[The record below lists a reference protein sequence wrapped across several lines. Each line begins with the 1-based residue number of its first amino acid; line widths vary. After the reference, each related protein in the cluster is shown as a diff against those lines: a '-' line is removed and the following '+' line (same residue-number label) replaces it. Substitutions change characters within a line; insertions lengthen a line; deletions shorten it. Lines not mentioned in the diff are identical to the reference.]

1 MIAHSSTFG
10 KSNVQNILSR
20 LKNVRTI
27 HNGWKASCPAHHD
40 RQPSLSVS
48 IGDNGRVL
56 LYCHAGCKVEDVVSA
71 LGLGMRDLF
80 LGNQFEQQG
89 GTHMN
94 QHEELFNTLEA
105 ALDTLNRRYGPHS
118 MIWYYHD
125 AYERVVGA
133 VVRWDNKQLGK
144 IIRPISRVMDGRWAI
159 CAMPHPRPLY
169 RLPEI
174 NKMQEGSTIFVV
186 EGEKCAEI
194 MKWLSLPVTTSSGGA
209 NAADKTDWSP
219 LRGHHVVILP
229 DNDQPGEH
237 YANEVVRLCRE
248 VGAASVRIL
257 RLADYATELPEG
269 GDIADIY
276 ASDNWCGLPLGNATE
291 PDDFTKWLIE
301 TAKNVPEANV
311 ANDVNTDASAATN
324 DPLEFQPFPIDA
336 LPEPIQSFV
345 VKGAQAIGCDT
356 SYLALPLLTAI
367 AAAIGNTRRL
377 ELKRGWLVPPILW
390 SVIVGESGT
399 AKTPAFQLV
408 LRIIHERQRKYLEQ
422 YADEVKQYEAD
433 LAIWEKTV
441 TIWKRDK
448 GTLGAPPPKPKLPQV
463 KRIVVSDTTVEALAP
478 ILLANP
484 RGVLLARDELAGWFG
499 SFDRYA
505 NKGKPGT
512 DLANWLEMFN
522 GRSIIVDRKTGE
534 PRTIYVPH
542 AAVCVTGG
550 IQPTILQRALSVEN
564 RESGL
569 AARLLLSYPPRKP
582 KRWTET
588 DIDPN
593 TEEDISRLFEFL
605 YKLLPVVTED
615 GEIRPLVVRLNEEA
629 KAAWTAYYDDHATE
643 QSEMVGDMA
652 SAWSKLEEYA
662 ARLALVIHYAR
673 WAAGENV
680 EEFVLDV
687 HSMKA
692 GIALAKW
699 FKHEAKRVYVVLDET
714 DTDRDQR
721 RLIEWIGRRGGKVT
735 ARDVLTGCRWLRKSS
750 LAESALDELVKAG
763 YGVWVDV
770 PAGPKGGRPTRI
782 FVLRT
787 HVNETPNT

>member
-1 MIAHSSTFG
+1 MIAHSSNFG
-10 KSNVQNILSR
+10 KSNVQKILSR
-20 LKNVRTI
+20 LKNVRAI
-27 HNGWKASCPAHHD
+27 HNGWKACCPAHHD

-48 IGDNGRVL
+48 VGDDGRIL

-71 LGLGMRDLF
+71 LGLEIRDLF
-80 LGNQFEQQG
+80 PESPFDQQQRV
-89 GTHMN
+89 THMN
-94 QHEELFNTLEA
+94 QHEELFNTLEG
-105 ALDTLNRRYGPHS
+105 ALEALHRRHGPHS

-125 AYERVVGA
+125 AYDRVVGA
-133 VVRWDNKQLGK
+133 VVRWDNEQLGK

-159 CAMPHPRPLY
+159 RAMPHPRPLY
-169 RLPEI
+169 RLPHI
-174 NKMQEGSTIFVV
+174 NKTQEGDIIFVV
-186 EGEKCAEI
+186 EGEKCAEV
-194 MKWLSLPVTTSSGGA
+194 LRLLNLHVTTSSGGA

-229 DNDQPGEH
+229 DNDSAGEQ
-237 YANEVVRLCRE
+237 YANEVARLCRE

-257 RLADYATELPEG
+257 RLADYASELPEG
-269 GDIADIY
+269 GDIVDVY
-276 ASDNWCGLPLGNATE
+276 ASDNWCGLPLGDAAG
-291 PDDFTKWLIE
+291 PDDFAKWLLE
-301 TAKNVPEANV
+301 TAKSAPEANV
-311 ANDVNTDASAATN
+311 VNDGDTSDD
-324 DPLEFQPFPIDA
+324 DPLEFQPFPVDA

-377 ELKRGWLVPPILW
+377 ELKRGWLAPPILW

-422 YADEVKQYEAD
+422 YADEFQQYEAD
-433 LAIWEKTV
+433 LAVWEKSAAL
-441 TIWKRDK
+441 WKRNK
-448 GTLGAPPPKPKLPQV
+448 SALGAPPPKPKSPQV

-499 SFDRYA
+499 SFDRYVG
-505 NKGKPGT
+505 KGKPGT

-522 GRSIIVDRKTGE
+522 GRSIIVDRKTGD

-582 KRWTET
+582 KRWTEA

-593 TEEDISRLFEFL
+593 IEEDISRLFEFL
-605 YKLLPVVTED
+605 YKLLPIVTEN
-615 GEIRPLVVRLNEEA
+615 GEIRPLVVRMNEEA
-629 KAAWTAYYDDHATE
+629 KRAWIAYYDDHANE
-643 QSEMVGDMA
+643 QSEMVGDIA

-673 WAAGENV
+673 WASGENV
-680 EEFVLDV
+680 EEFVLDA

-692 GIALAKW
+692 GITLAKW
-699 FKHEAKRVYVVLDET
+699 FKHEAKRVYAMLDET
-714 DTDRDQR
+714 DADRDQR
-721 RLIEWIGRRGGKVT
+721 RLLEWIESKGGKVT
-735 ARDVLTGCRWLRKSS
+735 VREVQMGYWRLRKSGA
-750 LAESALDELVKAG
+750 AEAALDELVKAG
-763 YGVWVDV
+763 YGTWTY
-770 PAGPKGGRPTRI
+770 AKTSPKGGRPSRI
-782 FVLRT
+782 FVLRSCT
-787 HVNETPNT
+787 SETE

>member
-1 MIAHSSTFG
+1 MIARSTTFG

-27 HNGWKASCPAHHD
+27 HNGWKACCPAHHD

-48 IGDNGRVL
+48 VGDNGRIL

-71 LGLGMRDLF
+71 LGIEMRDLF
-80 LGNQFEQQG
+80 PEVQFEKQRV
-89 GTHMN
+89 THMD

-105 ALDTLNRRYGPHS
+105 ALDALNRRHGPHS

-133 VVRWDNKQLGK
+133 VVRWDNEQLGK

-159 CAMPHPRPLY
+159 RAMPHPRPLY
-169 RLPEI
+169 RLPHI
-174 NKMQEGSTIFVV
+174 NKTREGETIFVV
-186 EGEKCAEI
+186 EGEKCAETL
-194 MKWLSLPVTTSSGGA
+194 KWLSLHVTTSSGGA

-219 LRGHHVVILP
+219 LRGRHVVILP
-229 DNDQPGEH
+229 DNDPPGEH
-237 YANEVVRLCRE
+237 YANEVARLCRE
-248 VGAASVRIL
+248 VGAASIRIL
-257 RLADYATELPEG
+257 RLVDYATELPEG
-269 GDIADIY
+269 GDIADVY
-276 ASDNWCGLPLGNATE
+276 TSDNWCGLPLGDE
-291 PDDFTKWLIE
+291 GDFVEWLLRVVEE
-301 TAKNVPEANV
+301 TPEAGI
-311 ANDVNTDASAATN
+311 ASDNKIDSSA
-324 DPLEFQPFPIDA
+324 DDSDRLEFQPFPVDV
-336 LPEPIQSFV
+336 LPEPVRSFV
-345 VKGAQAIGCDT
+345 INGAQAIGCDT

-367 AAAIGNTRRL
+367 ASAIGNTRRL
-377 ELKRGWLVPPILW
+377 ELKRGWLAPPILW

-408 LRIIHERQRKYLEQ
+408 LRIIYERQRKYLEQ
-422 YADEVKQYEAD
+422 YADEVRQYEAD
-433 LAIWEKTV
+433 LAIWEKTA
-441 TIWKRDK
+441 TLWKRDK
-448 GTLGAPPPKPKLPQV
+448 STLGPPPLKPKLPQV

-505 NKGKPGT
+505 SKGKPGT

-550 IQPTILQRALSVEN
+550 IQPTILQRALSAEN

-582 KRWTET
+582 KRWTEA

-593 TEEDISRLFEFL
+593 AEEDISRLFEFL

-629 KAAWTAYYDDHATE
+629 KSAWIAYYDNHATE
-643 QSEMVGDMA
+643 QAEMVGDMA

-680 EEFVLDV
+680 EEFVLDA
-687 HSMKA
+687 HSMTA
-692 GIALAKW
+692 GITLAKW
-699 FKHEAKRVYVVLDET
+699 FKHEAKRVYAMLDET

-721 RLIEWIGRRGGKVT
+721 RLIEWIERRGGKVT
-735 ARDVLTGCRWLRKSS
+735 LRDVQRGYWRLRKSDA
-750 LAESALDELVKAG
+750 AEAALDELVKAG
-763 YGVWVDV
+763 YGTWTHAKV
-770 PAGPKGGRPTRI
+770 GPKGGRPSQV
-782 FVLRT
+782 FVLRSCAS
-787 HVNETPNT
+787 EDR

>member
-1 MIAHSSTFG
+1 
-10 KSNVQNILSR
+10 
-20 LKNVRTI
+20 
-27 HNGWKASCPAHHD
+27 
-40 RQPSLSVS
+40 
-48 IGDNGRVL
+48 
-56 LYCHAGCKVEDVVSA
+56 
-71 LGLGMRDLF
+71 
-80 LGNQFEQQG
+80 
-89 GTHMN
+89 MN

-105 ALDTLNRRYGPHS
+105 ALETLHRRHGPHS

-125 AYERVVGA
+125 AYDRVVGA
-133 VVRWDNKQLGK
+133 VVRWDHEQLGK
-144 IIRPISRVMDGRWAI
+144 TIRPISRVMDGRWAI
-159 CAMPHPRPLY
+159 RAIPHPRPLY
-169 RLPEI
+169 RLPHI
-174 NKMQEGSTIFVV
+174 NKTQEGDIVFVV
-186 EGEKCAEI
+186 EGEKCAETL
-194 MKWLSLPVTTSSGGA
+194 KWLNLNVTTSSGGA

-219 LRGHHVVILP
+219 LRGRHVVILP
-229 DNDQPGEH
+229 DNDSAGEQ
-237 YANEVVRLCRE
+237 YANEVARLCRE

-257 RLADYATELPEG
+257 RLADYASELPEG

-276 ASDNWCGLPLGNATE
+276 ASDNWCGLPLGDATE
-291 PDDFTKWLIE
+291 PDDFAQWLIE
-301 TAKNVPEANV
+301 TAKSAPEAN
-311 ANDVNTDASAATN
+311 ATN
-324 DPLEFQPFPIDA
+324 DVDTNADDLLEFQPFPVDV
-336 LPEPIQSFV
+336 LPEPVRSFV

-377 ELKRGWLVPPILW
+377 ELKRGWLAPPILW

-422 YADEVKQYEAD
+422 YADEFQQYEAD
-433 LAIWEKTV
+433 LAVWEKSA

-448 GTLGAPPPKPKLPQV
+448 NALGAPPPKPKPPQV

-505 NKGKPGT
+505 GKGKPGT

-522 GRSIIVDRKTGE
+522 GRSIIVDRKTGD

-542 AAVCVTGG
+542 ASVCVIGG

-582 KRWTET
+582 KRWTEA

-593 TEEDISRLFEFL
+593 VEEDVSRLFEFL
-605 YKLLPVVTED
+605 YKLLPVVTEN

-629 KAAWTAYYDDHATE
+629 KAVWIAYYDDHASE

-662 ARLALVIHYAR
+662 ARLALVIHYIR

-680 EEFVLDV
+680 EEFVLDA

-692 GIALAKW
+692 GITLAKW
-699 FKHEAKRVYVVLDET
+699 FKHEAKRVYAMLDET
-714 DTDRDQR
+714 DTGRDQR
-721 RLIEWIGRRGGKVT
+721 RLIEWIERKGGKVT
-735 ARDVLTGCRWLRKSS
+735 VREVQRGYWRLRNSGA
-750 LAESALDELVKAG
+750 AEAALDELVKAG
-763 YGVWVDV
+763 YGTWTYA
-770 PAGPKGGRPTRI
+770 PAGSKGGRPSRI
-782 FVLRT
+782 FVMRPHIDETT
-787 HVNETPNT
+787 H

>member
-1 MIAHSSTFG
+1 MIAYSSTFG

-27 HNGWKASCPAHHD
+27 LNGWKASCPAHDD

-48 IGDNGRVL
+48 VGDDGRVL

-71 LGLGMRDLF
+71 LGLEMRDLF
-80 LGNQFEQQG
+80 PENPFDRRV
-89 GTHMN
+89 TNMD
-94 QHEELFNTLEA
+94 QHEEEIFNTLEA
-105 ALDTLNRRYGPHS
+105 ALETLDKRFGPHS
-118 MIWYYHD
+118 KSWEYRD
-125 AYERVVGA
+125 AYGRVVGV
-133 VVRWDNKQLGK
+133 VVRWDDEKSGK
-144 IIRPISRVMDGRWAI
+144 TIRPISRVLDGRWAI
-159 CAMPHPRPLY
+159 RAMPHPRPLY

-174 NKMQEGSTIFVV
+174 LKTQEGDTVFVV
-186 EGEKCAEI
+186 EGEKCAEA
-194 MKWLSLPVTTSSGGA
+194 MKCFCGLLATTSSGGA
-209 NAADKTDWSP
+209 QAANKTDWSP
-219 LRGHHVVILP
+219 LRGRHVVIIP
-229 DNDQPGEH
+229 DNDLAGEH
-237 YANEVVRLCRE
+237 YASEVTRLCRAI
-248 VGAASVRIL
+248 GAASVRIL
-257 RLADYATELPEG
+257 RLTNYATELPEG
-269 GDIADIY
+269 GDIEDVLT
-276 ASDNWCGLPLGNATE
+276 SHDWCGIPLGDVASF
-291 PDDFTKWLIE
+291 DDLVNWLLE
-301 TAKNVPEANV
+301 TVKTTPEATV
-311 ANDVNTDASAATN
+311 AEAKVDAITDD
-324 DPLEFQPFPIDA
+324 DPLEFQPFPVDA
-336 LPEPIQSFV
+336 LPEPVRSFV
-345 VKGAQAIGCDT
+345 INGAQAIGCDT

-422 YADEVKQYEAD
+422 YTDEFQQYEAD
-433 LAIWEKTV
+433 LAVWEKTAA
-441 TIWKRDK
+441 IWKRNK
-448 GTLGAPPPKPKLPQV
+448 SALGAPPPKPKPPQV
-463 KRIVVSDTTVEALAP
+463 KRVVVSDTTVEALAP

-499 SFDRYA
+499 SFDRYSSR
-505 NKGKPGT
+505 GKPGT

-522 GRSIIVDRKTGE
+522 GRSILVDRKTGD

-550 IQPTILQRALSVEN
+550 IQPAILQRALSIEN

-582 KRWTET
+582 KRWTEA

-605 YKLLPVVTED
+605 YKLLPVVNEQ
-615 GEIRPLVVRLNEEA
+615 GEMKPLIVRLDEGA
-629 KAAWTAYYDDHATE
+629 KAEWIAYYDDHATE
-643 QSEMVGDMA
+643 QADMIGDMA

-673 WAAGENV
+673 WASGENV
-680 EEFVLDV
+680 EEFVLDA

-692 GIALAKW
+692 GIALAQW
-699 FKHEAKRVYVVLDET
+699 FKREAKRVYAMLDET

-721 RLIEWIGRRGGKVT
+721 RLLEWIEGKGGKVT
-735 ARDVLTGCRWLRKSS
+735 VREVQRGYWRLRNSGA
-750 LAESALDELVKAG
+750 AEAALDELVKAG
-763 YGVWVDV
+763 YGTWTYA
-770 PAGPKGGRPTRI
+770 PAGSKGGRPSRI
-782 FVLRT
+782 FVMRSHIDETT
-787 HVNETPNT
+787 H

>member
-1 MIAHSSTFG
+1 MIAYPSTFG
-10 KSNVQNILSR
+10 KSNLQNILSR
-20 LKNVRTI
+20 LKNVRPI
-27 HNGWKASCPAHHD
+27 LNGWKASCPAHHD

-48 IGDNGRVL
+48 VSDDGRVL

-71 LGLGMRDLF
+71 LGLKMRDLF
-80 LGNQFEQQG
+80 PESPFDSQQRV
-89 GTHMN
+89 TRMD
-94 QHEELFNTLEA
+94 QHEELFNTFEA
-105 ALDTLNRRYGPHS
+105 ALEALHRRHGFHS

-125 AYERVVGA
+125 AYDRVVSA
-133 VVRWDNKQLGK
+133 VVRWDSEQSGK

-159 CAMPHPRPLY
+159 RAMPHPRPLY
-169 RLPEI
+169 RLPHI
-174 NKMQEGSTIFVV
+174 NKTQEGDLVFVV
-186 EGEKCAEI
+186 EGEKCAETL
-194 MKWLSLPVTTSSGGA
+194 KWLNLHVTTSSGGA

-219 LRGHHVVILP
+219 LRGRHVVILP
-229 DNDQPGEH
+229 DNDSSGEH
-237 YANEVVRLCRE
+237 YASEVARLCRE

-257 RLADYATELPEG
+257 RLADYASELPEG

-276 ASDNWCGLPLGNATE
+276 SSDNWCGLPLGDAAE
-291 PDDFTKWLIE
+291 SDDFAKWLIE
-301 TAKNVPEANV
+301 TAKNAPEANV
-311 ANDVNTDASAATN
+311 VNDASTDANAD
-324 DPLEFQPFPIDA
+324 DPLEFQPFPVDA

-345 VKGAQAIGCDT
+345 VKGAQAIGCDA

-377 ELKRGWLVPPILW
+377 ELKRGWLAPPILW

-408 LRIIHERQRKYLEQ
+408 LRIIYERQRKYLEQ

-433 LAIWEKTV
+433 LAIWEKTA

-448 GTLGAPPPKPKLPQV
+448 SALGAPPPKPKLPQV

-478 ILLANP
+478 ILLTNP
-484 RGVLLARDELAGWFG
+484 RGVLLARDELSGWFG
-499 SFDRYA
+499 SFDRYSS
-505 NKGKPGT
+505 KGKPGT

-522 GRSIIVDRKTGE
+522 GRSIIVDRKTGD

-582 KRWTET
+582 KRWTEA

-593 TEEDISRLFEFL
+593 AEEDISRLFEFL

-615 GEIRPLVVRLNEEA
+615 GEIRPLIVRLNEEA
-629 KAAWTAYYDDHATE
+629 KAVWIAYYDNHATE

-680 EEFVLDV
+680 EEFVLDA

-692 GIALAKW
+692 GITLAKW
-699 FKHEAKRVYVVLDET
+699 FKHETKRVYAMLDET

-721 RLIEWIGRRGGKVT
+721 RLLEWIESKGGKVT
-735 ARDVLTGCRWLRKSS
+735 IREVQRGYWRLRKPSA
-750 LAESALDELVKAG
+750 AEAALDELVKAG
-763 YGVWVDV
+763 YGTWTY
-770 PAGPKGGRPTRI
+770 AKASPKGGRPSRV
-782 FVLRT
+782 FVLRSC
-787 HVNETPNT
+787 VNEIA